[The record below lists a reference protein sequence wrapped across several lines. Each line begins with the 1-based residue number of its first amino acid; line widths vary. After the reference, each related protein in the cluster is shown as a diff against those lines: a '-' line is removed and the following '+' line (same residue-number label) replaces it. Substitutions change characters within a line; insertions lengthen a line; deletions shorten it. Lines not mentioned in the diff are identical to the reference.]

1 MRIIH
6 FEGRHLASMTSLFK
20 RPRRHGNT
28 TIAPPLLSQNLR
40 RGEENDDDGDDDD
53 GTGGEKEVKT
63 AKPFGIFRRLS
74 NFYNSRREEG
84 ELCTPKRRV
93 GKNFG
98 HLA

>member
-6 FEGRHLASMTSLFK
+6 LEGRHLASMIPLFK

-53 GTGGEKEVKT
+53 GTMASSLVFVPTNVHILLNATKKNLERFIRGGEEQD
-63 AKPFGIFRRLS
+63 
-74 NFYNSRREEG
+74 
-84 ELCTPKRRV
+84 
-93 GKNFG
+93 
-98 HLA
+98 